1 MNPIHPLQNI
11 LGYGSASKDCSSL
24 ASRSS
29 ESIIKKIIDAM
40 YVLTLQLTE
49 ISDKTLDQEDYN

>member
-11 LGYGSASKDCSSL
+11 LGYGSASKDRSPL
-24 ASRSS
+24 ANRSS
-29 ESIIKKIIDAM
+29 ESITETIIDAM

-49 ISDKTLDQEDYN
+49 ISEKTLDQEDYN